1 MTHPPGERDL
11 PLIVSDHA
19 VATDDGALFTRVWQP
34 IAAPGETAAGTEAA
48 IVLFHDSLGC
58 VELWRD
64 FPAQLATATGRAVV
78 AYDRLGFGRSA
89 PHPGRLPVSFVT
101 DEATI
106 IVPQLL
112 TGLRHVLPLDE
123 FVAVGHSVGGGMAVA
138 TAAHLSARC
147 RALITV
153 SAQSFVEDRTRDGLH
168 AARIAF
174 QQPGQI
180 DRLARYHGA
189 KAPWV
194 LAAWLDTWLDAGFAG
209 WTLDALLP
217 RVLAPA
223 LVLHGDADEFGS
235 VRHPERIAAGTGGP
249 SRMVVLKGGGHVPH
263 REQPT
268 RVLDEITRFLG
279 A

>member
-1 MTHPPGERDL
+1 VTHPQGEQDL
-11 PLIVSDHA
+11 PPVVSDHE
-19 VATDDGALFTRVWQP
+19 VATDGGALFARVWQP
-34 IAAPGETAAGTEAA
+34 RAVHDDAGAEAGAA
-48 IVLFHDSLGC
+48 ILLFHDSLGC

-112 TGLRHVLPLDE
+112 AGLRHVLPCDE
-123 FVAVGHSVGGGMAVA
+123 FVACGHSVGGGMAVA

-217 RVLAPA
+217 RVLAPT

-249 SRMVVLKGGGHVPH
+249 SRMVVLEGGGHVPH
-263 REQPT
+263 REQPA

-279 A
+279 P

>member
-1 MTHPPGERDL
+1 MTHPQGERDL
-11 PLIVSDHA
+11 PPVVSDHE
-19 VATDDGALFTRVWQP
+19 VATDGGALFARVWQP
-34 IAAPGETAAGTEAA
+34 RAVHDDAGAEAEAA
-48 IVLFHDSLGC
+48 ILLFHDSLGC
-58 VELWRD
+58 VALWRD
-64 FPAQLATATGRAVV
+64 FPARLATATGRAVV

-106 IVPQLL
+106 TVPTLL
-112 TGLRHVLPLDE
+112 AGLRHVLPRDE
-123 FVAVGHSVGGGMAVA
+123 FVACGHSVGGGMAVA

-249 SRMVVLKGGGHVPH
+249 SRMVVLEGGGHMPH
-263 REQPT
+263 REQPA

-279 A
+279 P

>member
-1 MTHPPGERDL
+1 MTHPQGEQDL
-11 PLIVSDHA
+11 PPVVSDHE
-19 VATDDGALFTRVWQP
+19 VATDGGALFARVWQP
-34 IAAPGETAAGTEAA
+34 RAVHDDAGAEAGAA
-48 IVLFHDSLGC
+48 ILLFHDSLGC

-64 FPAQLATATGRAVV
+64 FPVQLATATGRAVV

-112 TGLRHVLPLDE
+112 AGLRHVLPCDE
-123 FVAVGHSVGGGMAVA
+123 FVACGHSVGGGMAVA

-217 RVLAPA
+217 RVLAPT

-249 SRMVVLKGGGHVPH
+249 SRMVVLEGGGHVPH
-263 REQPT
+263 REQPA

-279 A
+279 P